1 MPNVSPVVS
10 MVSQAVA
17 AGLVAVT
24 VGSVATD
31 SGAGAAVESVRRRR
45 TSVAVAAC
53 ECAHTSSPSLRCHRV
68 PSCQRAPPISSPVS
82 MTGRS
87 RSTPICSGA
96 GAWRGSV
103 ASGRAATGSMSR
115 PYSDQWPSWSEM
127 TWREES
133 EVNSGWSSEIP
144 GSVGLGSPGSDL
156 RGRSMPSPLSTAT
169 AGIAGVRTSTSHRV
183 VPSQGMFGC
192 SQPMNARVLPSGESL
207 GHAMK

>member
-1 MPNVSPVVS
+1 MRPHFIAVV
-10 MVSQAVA
+10 
-17 AGLVAVT
+17 
-24 VGSVATD
+24 
-31 SGAGAAVESVRRRR
+31 E
-45 TSVAVAAC
+45 
-53 ECAHTSSPSLRCHRV
+53 V
-68 PSCQRAPPISSPVS
+68 PPGTQLPEAPPISSPVS

-169 AGIAGVRTSTSHRV
+169 AGVAGVRTSTSHRV

-192 SQPMNARVLPSGESL
+192 SQPMNARVLPSGDSL
-207 GHAMK
+207 GQAMKWEWLESTFVVPCLVSSTMARSRRVDRQSSRTHSSPHGLMCRSP